1 MKLEENQEIETIE
14 GLYPKKVRNNKVKN
28 ELNETKECEE
38 KINKNTLYVGE
49 ININMIFNN
58 MKL

>member
-1 MKLEENQEIETIE
+1 MKLEENQEIATIE
-14 GLYPKKVRNNKVKN
+14 GLYPKKIRNNKVKN